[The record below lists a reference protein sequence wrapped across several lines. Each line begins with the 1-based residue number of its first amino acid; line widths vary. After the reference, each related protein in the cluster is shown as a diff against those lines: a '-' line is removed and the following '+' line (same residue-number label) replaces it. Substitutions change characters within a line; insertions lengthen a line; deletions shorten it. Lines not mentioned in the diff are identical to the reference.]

1 MTKVGNLYKV
11 QVGAYSVKSNADA
24 QLNRLKAAGFSDAF
38 ITTANGGTVVATTPA
53 ATKTVEELAREVIA
67 GKWGNGEARK
77 KALTE
82 AGYDYSAV
90 QARVNSILA

>member
-1 MTKVGNLYKV
+1 MYKV

-38 ITTANGGTVVATTPA
+38 ITTAGAGTVVATTPA

-67 GKWGNGEARK
+67 GKWGNGDDRK
-77 KALTE
+77 KALTD

-90 QARVNSILA
+90 QQAVNSILA